1 MDSQVCHHFFSI
13 NCVYVFSMQES
24 FVCHKTRWLPSAS
37 NISFTKMARFVP
49 WEYLDFES
57 HQFKLQLLTFSW
69 ISFLIN
75 FWKTAGR
82 QTPVTQSLL
91 IWV

>member
-1 MDSQVCHHFFSI
+1 
-13 NCVYVFSMQES
+13 MQES

-75 FWKTAGR
+75 FWRIGGR
-82 QTPVTQSLL
+82 QRPVNQSWSMQVQIYTQPIYGST
-91 IWV
+91 VGFV